1 MQREW
6 RTLERGRVGKIGVGE
21 NRGRWVLAALWRA
34 PGVAPRRFGAS
45 NAETLRWCWL
55 HIPTHFNPSDVAP
68 SHDIHVHVTTWPQW
82 QFGILFLTCTGA
94 FFYLSLGPSLSPSP
108 LPSLS
113 FFSLPTFTASY
124 CTFASVERLVV
135 RSERNTKD
143 RDGINSGFYN
153 PEGQLRRQGPRW
165 TAGCGSCAKFL
176 HDQFLDSLL
185 SRANLVFIELA
196 RVRYFSEIW
205 IWQGNATHRINFT
218 RTSEKLGFR
227 NR

>member
-55 HIPTHFNPSDVAP
+55 HIPTHFNPRCRTLPRYSRTRNYVAAMTVRDSI
-68 SHDIHVHVTTWPQW
+68 SHMYRCIFLPLPWP
-82 QFGILFLTCTGA
+82 FSFTFT
-94 FFYLSLGPSLSPSP
+94 PSLFV
-108 LPSLS
+108 
-113 FFSLPTFTASY
+113 FFSLPAFTAPY

-135 RSERNTKD
+135 RSERNTED

-176 HDQFLDSLL
+176 HDRF
-185 SRANLVFIELA
+185 
-196 RVRYFSEIW
+196 
-205 IWQGNATHRINFT
+205 
-218 RTSEKLGFR
+218 
-227 NR
+227 